1 MIFSVIQSQLLRGDL
16 MGFWSTIQPI
26 LMGLATG
33 LGAGL
38 IGYIKAIPEGKKFDL
53 FKAGPVI
60 IFSGIVGAYA
70 AFNGL
75 PINTAQGVLSAAGI
89 GILLNYLWSAI
100 WKFINNV
107 KDSGKL
113 IVSK

>member
-1 MIFSVIQSQLLRGDL
+1 

-26 LMGLATG
+26 IMGLATG
-33 LGAGL
+33 VGSGL

-60 IFSGIVGAYA
+60 IFSGLVGAYA
-70 AFNGL
+70 ALKGL

-89 GILLNYLWSAI
+89 GILLNYLWGAA
-100 WKFINNV
+100 WKFINNIRN
-107 KDSGKL
+107 SEKL

>member
-1 MIFSVIQSQLLRGDL
+1 
-16 MGFWSTIQPI
+16 MGFWQVIQPI
-26 LMGLATG
+26 VMGLATG
-33 LGAGL
+33 LGSGL

-89 GILLNYLWSAI
+89 GIILNWLWSAL
-100 WKFINNV
+100 WKFINNY
-107 KDSGKL
+107 KKHGQL
-113 IVSK
+113 IKKV